1 MTIGNA
7 ELGLLLA
14 RVWFNGPEKWYAQS
28 MEEKKV
34 WYAVAAK
41 ARELLTPASRTIDLA
56 PLVDDPGPLQ
66 PGDVVSVRGV
76 VHELDP
82 PHPYINVTI
91 DGYRG
96 TGIGAGMLWLESQH
110 VTFIERPAPPEPDWQ
125 PGDVAKSDGPKGDGT
140 LYRYWP
146 ENGGHAPWLSLHR
159 AAHVR
164 WVGREK
170 IPGTLTPCDV
180 VPRKVK

>member
-1 MTIGNA
+1 MSISDEDLALAMYRYAVQTRDDAKLHAGNS
-7 ELGLLLA
+7 
-14 RVWFNGPEKWYAQS
+14 EKWLRA
-28 MEEKKV
+28 
-34 WYAVAAK
+34 AAK
-41 ARELLTPASRTIDLA
+41 ARELLTPDMQMPEPESFT
-56 PLVDDPGPLQ
+56 GPLR

-82 PHPYINVTI
+82 PHPYVNVMI

-96 TGIGAGMLWLESQH
+96 TGIGAGMLWLDTEH
-110 VTFIERPAPPEPDWQ
+110 VTFIERPVPPEPDWQ

-164 WVGREK
+164 WVSREK